1 VPTIA
6 DVARLAGVSIATA
19 SRVIT
24 GSVPVTPDRA
34 AAVRKAAADLDYVP
48 NERAR
53 ELRRGSLRAVGFLVD
68 DLSDP
73 YFAGIYRGIRRR
85 LDDGRC
91 AVVAIEV
98 SGNAPAASDTV
109 LRLLRSSADAM
120 IASDSAVLTDDVLA
134 GLDRRNVRTIN
145 FDGVAG
151 LRGGEHEYLVR
162 IHDRAGMRRLTEH
175 LLDLGHRRIALVTGP
190 PRRTSDHERSA
201 GFQEAMEAADA
212 EPRVLTATA
221 WGSDDAARAVRDAL
235 AEPSAPTAIVA
246 VEPRG
251 ADGAFDAARAVGLR
265 VPRDLSIASFYA
277 DADSI
282 AGAAV
287 TSLGDVR
294 EVVAALI
301 ARALDR
307 SEAVAPVEGELA
319 VVPGRTSAPPPERTA
334 PR

>member
-6 DVARLAGVSIATA
+6 DVARRAGVSIATA

-34 AAVRKAAADLDYVP
+34 AAVRKAAADLGYVP

-53 ELRRGSLRAVGFLVD
+53 ELRRGSLRAVGFIVD

-91 AVVAIEV
+91 AVVAIEA
-98 SGNAPAASDTV
+98 SAGAPAASETV

-120 IASDSAVLTDDVLA
+120 IASDSAVLTEGMLA

-151 LRGGEHEYLVR
+151 LRGSEYEYLVR

-175 LLDLGHRRIALVTGP
+175 LLQLGHRRIALVLGP
-190 PRRTSDHERSA
+190 PRRSSDRERSA
-201 GFQEAMEAADA
+201 GFTEAMEAVAA
-212 EPRVLTATA
+212 EPRILAA
-221 WGSDDAARAVRDAL
+221 DGWGSDDAARAVRDVL
-235 AEPSAPTAIVA
+235 AGPEPPTAIVA

-251 ADGAFDAARAVGLR
+251 ADGVFDAARTAGLR
-265 VPRDLSIASFYA
+265 VPHDLSIASFYA

-282 AGAAV
+282 AGTSV

-307 SEAVAPVEGELA
+307 SETVAPVAGELV
-319 VVPGRTSAPPPERTA
+319 VVPGATSAPPP
-334 PR
+334 